1 VQAPPSWRSA
11 NEIRGIVDVSVRTP
25 SGIMHGDQDKTVPY
39 TQGNA
44 MYDALTKAG
53 VASKLLT
60 VDCAGHGFF
69 GPNAKRV
76 NLEMVAWFEKYL
88 Q

>member
-1 VQAPPSWRSA
+1 
-11 NEIRGIVDVSVRTP
+11 
-25 SGIMHGDQDKTVPY
+25 MHGDQDKTVPY

-60 VDCAGHGFF
+60 VEGAGHGFF

-88 Q
+88 QKE